1 MKGRAGGIVG
11 VALLVAL
18 AACSHNPPP
27 ETAAAPEVAP
37 VAQPDSAA
45 LARQEQARK
54 DSAAAKARAD
64 SLAAAQAHQD
74 SVRAEAMRAA
84 AAAARNAADDSVMA
98 ERLHFD
104 YNKSDLKAPDL
115 TLLQQKLA
123 IMQAQPQMTVQIAG
137 NCDERG
143 SVEYNMALGQR
154 RAAAAMRWL
163 TAHGISA
170 DRITIVSYG
179 EERPLDPGHDEE
191 AWAKNRRD
199 DFVVTRS
206 AQ

>member
-11 VALLVAL
+11 MALLVAL
-18 AACSHNPPP
+18 AACSHNPAP
-27 ETAAAPEVAP
+27 EAAAPEVTPAP
-37 VAQPDSAA
+37 QPDSAA

-54 DSAAAKARAD
+54 DSLAAKARAD
-64 SLAAAQAHQD
+64 SLAAAKARED
-74 SVRAEAMRAA
+74 SMRAVAMQRA
-84 AAAARNAADDSVMA
+84 ADSARNAADDSVMA

-115 TLLQQKLA
+115 VLLQQKLA
-123 IMQAQPQMTVQIAG
+123 IMQANPQMVVQIAG

-143 SVEYNMALGQR
+143 SVEYNMALGER

-163 TAHGISA
+163 TAHGIA
-170 DRITIVSYG
+170 TDRITIVSYG
-179 EERPLDPGHDEE
+179 EERPLDSGHDEE